1 MKLVLL
7 LIDFFF
13 LLCYNSGIMEAQ
25 EVLKLSF
32 DFDIS
37 VRIKDKRT
45 GDIISGPKVIPAP
58 ASDYAGYEEIC
69 WWVSS
74 LFLDLPPAIFRICG
88 KNMGKQYLLEE
99 GAEGNA
105 YTSVP
110 RVALREICSYI
121 FSRSCVPD
129 SELTEERSCSWW
141 EGYEV
146 TNQAKAEEL
155 KDFLWS
161 LEYIENRNE
170 DAGIAEKFITDL
182 KKREEFKSNP
192 QGYEFEFMLNY
203 HYCRSR

>member
-1 MKLVLL
+1 M
-7 LIDFFF
+7 
-13 LLCYNSGIMEAQ
+13 
-25 EVLKLSF
+25 SF

-37 VRIKDKRT
+37 VRIKDKLT

-58 ASDYAGYEEIC
+58 ASDYAGYEEVC
-69 WWVSS
+69 WWNSS
-74 LFLDLPPAIFRICG
+74 MFMDIPFALFKICSKYTG
-88 KNMGKQYLLEE
+88 KEYPIEE
-99 GAEGNA
+99 GAEGNSIVFA
-105 YTSVP
+105 P
-110 RVALREICSYI
+110 RAAMREICSYI
-121 FSRSCVPD
+121 YSRCCVPD

-182 KKREEFKSNP
+182 NKREEFKSNL
-192 QGYEFEFMLNY
+192 QGYEFEFRVLFY
-203 HYCRSR
+203 FYSLILIIPVKKQFDLSFISQDSFFVIIFTFAL